1 MGEWSDLL
9 VGIARS
15 FETEKMNITTTYS
28 NESLGNETTSLY
40 QAPQWVYQ
48 SSAVALFAIGFLGI
62 GSNLVTIIVYL
73 MEKVLWT
80 PFNLLLMN
88 LIVLEFLSSSF
99 GLPLNFAAALH
110 EGWTFG
116 PELCSATAFVMSV
129 AGIGSISML
138 TLLSLHRCLLI
149 CLPHHSARFNSKIS
163 CSLILILSWINTA
176 FVTLPPVF
184 GWGYFKL
191 ECLGLS
197 CGPAWDDPDNY
208 SYTSYLLFMGFVVP
222 AVVITLTS
230 TVLVV
235 VMKKHSAQIQLASLK
250 SAMAKKELRVT
261 KMVMAMTFSFLGV
274 WSPYA
279 ICAIFVIAGQK
290 DLLNSPLA
298 VVPLILAKTSTFTN
312 PMLYVVLNPQFQR
325 AFKRLVGLPV
335 NTDENIALATCK
347 TVVTGKN
354 VDSSLLKKHNRSFK
368 VDGLAETGSSN
379 ESEKAP
385 KVILSTRKSRSTTD
399 ELIGEQ

>member
-1 MGEWSDLL
+1 MEDRSDLL
-9 VGIARS
+9 VGVART
-15 FETEKMNITTTYS
+15 FETENMNTTTYS
-28 NESLGNETTSLY
+28 DEGQGNETSLY
-40 QAPQWVYQ
+40 QAPEWVYQ
-48 SSAVALFAIGFLGI
+48 ASAVALFAIGFLGI

-88 LIVLEFLSSSF
+88 LIVLEFISSSF

-110 EGWTFG
+110 GGWTLG
-116 PELCSATAFVMSV
+116 QELCSATAFVMSV

-163 CSLILILSWINTA
+163 CSLLLILSWINTA
-176 FVTLPPVF
+176 CVTLPPVF

-222 AVVITLTS
+222 GFVITVTS

-279 ICAIFVIAGQK
+279 ICAIFVIAGYK
-290 DLLNSPLA
+290 NLLNSPMA
-298 VVPLILAKTSTFTN
+298 VVPLVLAKTSTFTN

-325 AFKRLVGLPV
+325 AFKRLVGLPD

-347 TVVTGKN
+347 TIVTGKP
-354 VDSSLLKKHNRSFK
+354 VGSSLLKRHNRSTK
-368 VDGLAETGSSN
+368 ADGLGETESSM

-385 KVILSTRKSRSTTD
+385 KVIISTRKSRITTD
-399 ELIGEQ
+399 GLYGE